1 MEHLLDESDFT
12 WLREVMFWAQPSAFV
27 SYTQH
32 KLDNTPAFESN
43 NTNIKKRMREFL
55 ISTTV
60 STSSAQRNEV
70 LEETRSRQH
79 VLKER
84 MRREEQRHN
93 YMRLHSMLPS
103 RTKTDK
109 LSITVTA
116 AREVEGLKKRREELK
131 RHNSEMNKMLRAR
144 EGSSDQGSEMEE
156 AKIRINVEHPSSG
169 IDSMLEVLKC
179 LKQTDSSTRLVQ
191 SQFLPQQ
198 FSAVLG
204 VETKVKIILIQN
216 HLHKKIIDEAK
227 IWLIFITFL

>member
-1 MEHLLDESDFT
+1 M
-12 WLREVMFWAQPSAFV
+12 
-27 SYTQH
+27 
-32 KLDNTPAFESN
+32 
-43 NTNIKKRMREFL
+43 
-55 ISTTV
+55 
-60 STSSAQRNEV
+60 
-70 LEETRSRQH
+70 
-79 VLKER
+79 
-84 MRREEQRHN
+84 
-93 YMRLHSMLPS
+93 
-103 RTKTDK
+103 
-109 LSITVTA
+109 
-116 AREVEGLKKRREELK
+116 KKRREELK